1 MRKEDEEETP
11 EVQHQR
17 HAQLGEPLQPTPPP
31 PDARGRTTVRKPK
44 NGTKAESADW
54 EEDHEDQEAQGN
66 RTGKEESPESARG
79 RTGRGILPGLSSSM
93 WLKVSMSG

>member
-17 HAQLGEPLQPTPPP
+17 HAQLGEPLQPTPP